1 MNLRD
6 KGAIQKARAVATE
19 IMNKKT
25 SETKILFGGISA
37 KVLFEKN
44 NLDSNEWSVIHK
56 EYID

>member
-1 MNLRD
+1 MFEYE
-6 KGAIQKARAVATE
+6 V
-19 IMNKKT
+19 MNKKT
-25 SETKILFGGISA
+25 NECKILFGGIST